1 MWRQSSNHEFA
12 FWDAKLNA
20 PAMTTCKEIK
30 QIKGI
35 IKAKNNGT
43 NHIKLQYY
51 ILNIIICLFSL
62 TWDTK
67 AVASLARFL
76 AWQGA

>member
-35 IKAKNNGT
+35 IKVKRMGQTISN
-43 NHIKLQYY
+43 Y
-51 ILNIIICLFSL
+51 NIIFL
-62 TWDTK
+62 T
-67 AVASLARFL
+67 
-76 AWQGA
+76 